1 MLCNTII
8 SITKELMNQNS
19 IENKKT
25 WQGLDSFHLVKL
37 SNAGNILN
45 YSVNIMPPVETSTT
59 EVLQEL
65 HPKAVENPSPDPIF
79 TNNEAPI
86 LKSTENEQN
95 ANVLQET
102 PVLKSSQHKQNVNF
116 SLH

>member
-8 SITKELMNQNS
+8 SITKELMNQNL

-65 HPKAVENPSPDPIF
+65 YPQAVENPSPDPTF
-79 TNNEAPI
+79 TNTEAPI

-95 ANVLQET
+95 ENVLQET
-102 PVLKSSQHKQNVNF
+102 PVLKSSQHK
-116 SLH
+116 